1 MSTELRGLHLSHR
14 YHSGLGRRG
23 RTVEALNDVSLT
35 VAAGKSSAL
44 VGSSGSGKST
54 LLRPLLALERPTA
67 GTVELDGAPVRP
79 GSASSLRWYRRTV
92 QYVPQNPAGSLD
104 PRMTVHQLLL
114 EPLQQLRIRGYHHSM
129 TREALERVDLDPDL
143 IGRRPGELSGGQN
156 QRVAIARALVT
167 SPRLLL
173 ADEPVS
179 GLDLPLRET
188 VLTLLDRLV
197 SRDGLG
203 LLFVSHD
210 LAAVAQLCTT
220 RTIVLSSGQIAEQ
233 GATAELLANP
243 RHPDTRQLIAA
254 IPRLPA
260 PTERAGTK
268 RLTAP
273 PPDEGPTAV
282 FAGTKPRLLQ
292 P

>member
-1 MSTELRGLHLSHR
+1 VHALKNVSVSVTAGEST
-14 YHSGLGRRG
+14 
-23 RTVEALNDVSLT
+23 
-35 VAAGKSSAL
+35 AL
-44 VGSSGSGKST
+44 VGTSGSGKST
-54 LLRPLLALERPTA
+54 LVRTLLALENPTA
-67 GTVELDGAPVRP
+67 GTVKLDGVPVRA
-79 GSASSLRWYRRTV
+79 GSVSSLRWYRRNV

-104 PRMTVHQLLL
+104 PRMSVRQLLL
-114 EPLQQLRIRGYHHSM
+114 EPLQQLRIRGDHHRM
-129 TREALERVDLDPDL
+129 VVEALERVDLDPDL

-167 SPRLLL
+167 SPRFLL

-210 LAAVAQLCTT
+210 LAAVAQLCP
-220 RTIVLSSGQIAEQ
+220 RTLVLSSGEVIEQ
-233 GATAELLANP
+233 GATSQFLANP
-243 RHPDTRQLIAA
+243 QHPVTRELIAA

-260 PTERAGTK
+260 PRAATNPTSHSRAIPHRGAQPH
-268 RLTAP
+268 TA
-273 PPDEGPTAV
+273 A
-282 FAGTKPRLLQ
+282 
-292 P
+292 

>member
-1 MSTELRGLHLSHR
+1 MRTELRGLNLSHR
-14 YHSGLGRRG
+14 YRSGLGRWR
-23 RTVEALNDVSLT
+23 RSVEALKDVSLSVT
-35 VAAGKSSAL
+35 GGESTAL

-54 LLRPLLALERPTA
+54 LLRTLLALERPTA
-67 GTVELDGAPVRP
+67 GTVEIDGVPVMA
-79 GSASSLRWYRRTV
+79 GSVSSLRWYRRMV

-104 PRMTVHQLLL
+104 PRMSVNQLLI
-114 EPLQQLRIRGYHHSM
+114 EPLQQLRIRGDHHRM
-129 TREALERVDLDPDL
+129 VRKALERVDLDPDL
-143 IGRRPGELSGGQN
+143 INRRPGELSGGQN

-197 SRDGLG
+197 TRDGLG

-210 LAAVAQLCTT
+210 LAAVAQLCT
-220 RTIVLSSGQIAEQ
+220 RTIVLASGNVIEQ
-233 GATAELLANP
+233 GATSKVLANP
-243 RHPDTRQLIAA
+243 RHPGTRELIAA

-260 PTERAGTK
+260 ARTGAGSSPLQGPGFI
-268 RLTAP
+268 RDAWPNTA
-273 PPDEGPTAV
+273 A
-282 FAGTKPRLLQ
+282 
-292 P
+292 

>member
-1 MSTELRGLHLSHR
+1 MSTELRGLNLSHR
-14 YHSGLGRRG
+14 YRSGLGRRG

-35 VAAGKSSAL
+35 VAAGESSAL

-54 LLRPLLALERPTA
+54 LLRTLLALERPTA
-67 GTVELDGAPVRP
+67 GTVELDGVPVRA

-114 EPLQQLRIRGYHHSM
+114 EPLQQLRIRGHHHSM

-210 LAAVAQLCTT
+210 LAAVAQLCT
-220 RTIVLSSGQIAEQ
+220 RTIVLSSGHIVEQ

-243 RHPDTRQLIAA
+243 RHPATRELIAA

-260 PTERAGTK
+260 PTERAETK
-268 RLTAP
+268 RLTGP
-273 PPDEGPTAV
+273 LPDEGRSAV
-282 FAGTKPRLLQ
+282 SPA
-292 P
+292 